1 VTPDADTSVEVYLR
15 EVGAV
20 PPLTPAAETLLIAR
34 IRKGGEDAETAK
46 KDLVEANLL
55 DVVSIAKEYSQE
67 SRCLLDLIQHGNLG
81 LLKAANELDY
91 PSDDSFATHAARHI
105 RQAIAD
111 APPTN

>member
-1 VTPDADTSVEVYLR
+1 MAIDNTVEVYLR
-15 EVGAV
+15 EVAAV
-20 PPLTPAAETLLIAR
+20 PLLTPVAETELIVR
-34 IRKGGEDAETAK
+34 IQKGDLDAETAK
-46 KDLVEANLL
+46 RDLVEAHLR

-67 SRCLLDLIQHGNLG
+67 SRRLLDLIQHGNLG

-91 PSDDSFATHAARHI
+91 PSDESFATHAARHI